1 MHFVSGGISREFG
14 IFAQMYKKMIQEHNV
29 VVFFYVQC
37 VIKKK
42 KKMGMKLAQF

>member
-1 MHFVSGGISREFG
+1 
-14 IFAQMYKKMIQEHNV
+14 MYKKMIQEHNV

-42 KKMGMKLAQF
+42 KKNGNETGPVLVLIVGVLSYAVFTDF